1 MADVLLTV
9 RDTSRSAGV
18 NVTDLDTAVT
28 SADAFFA
35 PNNGNVRLIVVNA
48 AGANN
53 VTVTTPN
60 TVDGLAVADLVIS
73 LTASKTYVLGP
84 FPPAIYNNS
93 AGQVR
98 FTVSANA
105 DVTVVRG

>member
-9 RDTSRSAGV
+9 RDTSRAEGV
-18 NVTDLDTAVT
+18 NVTDLDAAVT
-28 SADAFFA
+28 SADSFLV

-60 TVDGLAVADLVIS
+60 AVDGLAIADLVIA